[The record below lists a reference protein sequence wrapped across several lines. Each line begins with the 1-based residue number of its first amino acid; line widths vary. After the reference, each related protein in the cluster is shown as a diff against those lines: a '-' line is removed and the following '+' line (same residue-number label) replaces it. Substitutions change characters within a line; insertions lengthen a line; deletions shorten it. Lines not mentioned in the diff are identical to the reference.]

1 MPGPRPHGVGHGVRA
16 GSVDAVPDAL
26 PDDALPADQ
35 PADQR
40 ADQPTDQPAADGAPA
55 PAPRSRSAR
64 RQFAA
69 TILVLE
75 AFLVGFAALVAF
87 GLRLAPPSV
96 VWGVA
101 GALALSLVLSAGL
114 LRSVAGYVAGSVLQV
129 AVLATG
135 LAVPMMFVVGGIF
148 VVLWVVAL
156 RLGSRIDRERAER
169 ASAAPP
175 PATA

>member
-1 MPGPRPHGVGHGVRA
+1 MPDD
-16 GSVDAVPDAL
+16 DASDAAPDAG
-26 PDDALPADQ
+26 PD
-35 PADQR
+35 
-40 ADQPTDQPAADGAPA
+40 A
-55 PAPRSRSAR
+55 PAPRTRSAR

-114 LRSVAGYVAGSVLQV
+114 LRSTAGYVAGSVLQV
-129 AVLATG
+129 AVLAAG

-156 RLGSRIDRERAER
+156 RLGGRIDRERAER
-169 ASAAPP
+169 AAAPP
-175 PATA
+175 PAPA